1 MKRNQ
6 KRQRI
11 KRIRKPAMLVMGEG
25 NYATERMY
33 LKHFTGKAYSYCLKF
48 GNSGGYTDPAQIFRE
63 LKIFLDFHL
72 MMNLLKDL
80 LFVIL
85 VLLLNLYSIE

>member
-11 KRIRKPAMLVMGEG
+11 KRVRKPVMLVMGEG

-33 LKHFTGKAYSYCLKF
+33 LRHFTGREYSYCLKF
-48 GNSGGYTDPAQIFRE
+48 GNSGGYTDAAQIFRE
-63 LKIFLDFHL
+63 LKKR
-72 MMNLLKDL
+72 LKKL
-80 LFVIL
+80 QVMIRKNWI
-85 VLLLNLYSIE
+85 VPMP